1 MRTIAKDIVFKRI
14 TKAIVDVLLVIG
26 LLLSMKS
33 AHVSE
38 PAWWSFHCIVSMLW
52 YVLML
57 LHIGQH
63 WQMTKALLTVKWKA
77 IKRNKTTLLTI
88 IVFILITFS
97 LIFFI
102 VGISD
107 RLVRIHHTIA
117 DIFKVVVI
125 IHAIVKVKQFLAC
138 FR

>member
-1 MRTIAKDIVFKRI
+1 MRI

-26 LLLSMKS
+26 LLLSMNS

-38 PAWWSFHCIVSMLW
+38 SAWWSFHCIVSMLW
-52 YVLML
+52 YALML
-57 LHIGQH
+57 LHVGQH
-63 WQMTKALLTVKWKA
+63 WQMTKALLTLKWKA

-97 LIFFI
+97 LILFI

-117 DIFKVVVI
+117 DIFKVVVS